1 MKIISRWAATHARYA
16 IPLIVLLNLLLGWL
30 CYRLGMLL
38 VDSGFRF
45 PAMTS
50 LLAFLA
56 LLLLAFA
63 YPHPQK
69 KIVSASYSKRKRFD
83 LLIIL
88 IGCVGLTATVN
99 RLDQATV
106 STQAA
111 WAFTVPPTADVILLK
126 WKANPS
132 NKLSRSEKRILKKEF
147 FRQWNQLRK
156 SVVQK
161 DMDATG
167 RTLLIIFTIIMAIGA
182 AGLLSALVCQLS
194 CNGAAFAATA
204 VALLGGVGLI
214 LGTIFIIKAINKKYR
229 KSLANKTNTN
239 K

>member
-69 KIVSASYSKRKRFD
+69 KNSFGHVFKTEKIRFTD
-83 LLIIL
+83 Y
-88 IGCVGLTATVN
+88 TD
-99 RLDQATV
+99 RLC
-106 STQAA
+106 
-111 WAFTVPPTADVILLK
+111 WF
-126 WKANPS
+126 
-132 NKLSRSEKRILKKEF
+132 
-147 FRQWNQLRK
+147 
-156 SVVQK
+156 
-161 DMDATG
+161 
-167 RTLLIIFTIIMAIGA
+167 
-182 AGLLSALVCQLS
+182 
-194 CNGAAFAATA
+194 NGN
-204 VALLGGVGLI
+204 G
-214 LGTIFIIKAINKKYR
+214 
-229 KSLANKTNTN
+229 
-239 K
+239 